1 MDLLK
6 SQFDRIQQQLSGLS
20 ASQKMLAA
28 CLVVIIVM
36 TISWW
41 GRYAAVSEME
51 PVVNRPLTPDELSA
65 VKQQLRASGIPA
77 QVTDGVLMVPSERHA
92 EAVADL
98 TFSQILPNSSKLDF
112 Q

>member
-6 SQFDRIQQQLSGLS
+6 SQFDRIQQQLAGLS

-28 CLVVIIVM
+28 CLVVIIVI

-41 GRYAAVSEME
+41 GRYAAVPEMV
-51 PVVNRPLTPDELSA
+51 PVVDRALAAEDLA
-65 VKQQLRASGIPA
+65 VVRQQLQSSGIPI
-77 QVTDGVLMVPSERHA
+77 QVVDGKVLVPSDRFT

-98 TFSQILPNSSKLDF
+98 AFSQPLSKSSKIDF
-112 Q
+112 A